1 MAKILAVAN
10 QKGGVGKTS
19 TAVNLGAAF
28 ADSGQ
33 RVLLVD
39 LDPQGNATMAF
50 GIDNREERRSI
61 YHVLIGACA
70 AADAVTVPFP
80 PYPHVIPATPDLSGA
95 EVELVS
101 AIGREYRLQ
110 EGIGAILDDYDLVLI
125 DCPPSLGLLTVNA
138 LVMADTILIPMPCEF
153 LPMVGLNQL
162 LDIIEI
168 IRRRLNPKLTVEGI
182 LFTMYDGR
190 SNLTRQVA
198 DEVRKFFP
206 DKVFRTMIPRNVRI
220 GESQSHGK
228 PAIWF
233 DRQAKG
239 SLAYAELARE
249 LSGAMFAH

>member
-1 MAKILAVAN
+1 MAKILAIAN

-28 ADSGQ
+28 ADSG
-33 RVLLVD
+33 RKVLLVD
-39 LDPQGNATMAF
+39 LDPQGNATTAF
-50 GIDNREERRSI
+50 GIDTRESRNSI
-61 YHVLIGACA
+61 YHVLIGSCTMT
-70 AADAVTVPFP
+70 DAITIPFP
-80 PYPHVIPATPDLSGA
+80 PYPHIIPATPDLSGA

-101 AIGREYRLQ
+101 EIGREYRLQ
-110 EGIGAILDDYDLVLI
+110 EGLETALGDYDLVLI

-138 LVMADTILIPMPCEF
+138 LVVADTILIPMPCEF

-162 LDIIEI
+162 LQIIEI

-198 DEVRKFFP
+198 EEVRKFFP

-228 PAIWF
+228 PAVWF

-239 SLAYAELARE
+239 SVAYTELAEE
-249 LSGAMFAH
+249 LSKALFVH